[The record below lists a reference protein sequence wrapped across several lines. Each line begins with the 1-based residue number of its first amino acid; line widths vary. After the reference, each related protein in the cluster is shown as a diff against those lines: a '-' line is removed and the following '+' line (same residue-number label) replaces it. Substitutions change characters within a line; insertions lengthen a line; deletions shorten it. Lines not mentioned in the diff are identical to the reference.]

1 MQEMNDNIE
10 KVILVC
16 CMYDMLRLL
25 MRRPREACQFE
36 NLISAFSVQYSICP
50 LSIVR
55 LSF

>member
-1 MQEMNDNIE
+1 MQEMIGNIE
-10 KVILVC
+10 KIISVY

-25 MRRPREACQFE
+25 MRRPREACQFG
-36 NLISAFSVQYSICP
+36 NLISAFSVQYSTCP

>member
-16 CMYDMLRLL
+16 CMYDMLRFL

-55 LSF
+55 LLF

>member
-25 MRRPREACQFE
+25 MRRPREACQFG
-36 NLISAFSVQYSICP
+36 NLISAFSVQYSTCP

>member
-16 CMYDMLRLL
+16 CMYDMLRFL

-36 NLISAFSVQYSICP
+36 NLITAFSVQYSTCP

-55 LSF
+55 LLF